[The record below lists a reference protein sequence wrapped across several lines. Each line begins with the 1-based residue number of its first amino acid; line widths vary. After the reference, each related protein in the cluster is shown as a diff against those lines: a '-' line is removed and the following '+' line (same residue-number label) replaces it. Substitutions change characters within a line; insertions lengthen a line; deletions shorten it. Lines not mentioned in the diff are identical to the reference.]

1 MRTFAAHERADADP
15 NSQQRTFASSSSFTC
30 FFFLLILL
38 SGLGLLTPSVVR
50 QFSSLL
56 GF

>member
-1 MRTFAAHERADADP
+1 VRTFAAHERADADP